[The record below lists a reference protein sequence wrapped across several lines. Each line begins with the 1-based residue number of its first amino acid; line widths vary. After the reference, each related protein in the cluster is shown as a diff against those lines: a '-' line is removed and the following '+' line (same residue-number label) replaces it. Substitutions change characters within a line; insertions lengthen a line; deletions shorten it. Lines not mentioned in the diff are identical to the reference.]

1 MDELKIKK
9 LIYRSAH
16 RGCKEMDVILG
27 PFAEQKLAAL
37 SAEDIEQYE
46 KFIQEDDWDIYAWVS
61 GKLPMPDEYIDGIG
75 KKVTEFNA
83 EYVAR

>member
-27 PFAEQKLAAL
+27 PFAEQELAGL
-37 SAEDIEQYE
+37 SAEDVKRYE
-46 KFIQEDDWDIYAWVS
+46 KFIEEDDWDIYAWVS
-61 GKLPMPDEYIDGIG
+61 GKLDMPEEYSDNIG
-75 KKVTEFNA
+75 KKVIEFNR